1 MRIEQIKDKQQVAII
16 RQKIKENDGY
26 CPCKLIKD
34 DTTRCPCESFRNGP
48 LGECQCGLYIKTEE

>member
-1 MRIEQIKDKQQVAII
+1 MRIKEIDDKQQIAII
-16 RQKIKENDGY
+16 RQKIKQNGGY

-48 LGECQCGLYIKTEE
+48 LGTCECGLYVKLEQ